1 MPAKRYQFG
10 GPLNELDY
18 ARAIDPLSRSGPA
31 MASFIK
37 GIAVTSG
44 ILVVGS
50 VATAMAYAYYK
61 PRRQFKIAPEDKVRV
76 GILGTGWGITVQLP
90 QFRKGGLEVTA
101 VFSRGQQR
109 ARQVAD
115 QNHIKLHFSSAED
128 LCLCEEVDCHQCGHP
143 TLPALQ
149 AFPSCS

>member
-1 MPAKRYQFG
+1 MPSKRYQFG

-44 ILVVGS
+44 IIVVGS

-61 PRRQFKIAPEDKVRV
+61 PRRQFKV
-76 GILGTGWGITVQLP
+76 GTM
-90 QFRKGGLEVTA
+90 
-101 VFSRGQQR
+101 
-109 ARQVAD
+109 
-115 QNHIKLHFSSAED
+115 
-128 LCLCEEVDCHQCGHP
+128 
-143 TLPALQ
+143 
-149 AFPSCS
+149 